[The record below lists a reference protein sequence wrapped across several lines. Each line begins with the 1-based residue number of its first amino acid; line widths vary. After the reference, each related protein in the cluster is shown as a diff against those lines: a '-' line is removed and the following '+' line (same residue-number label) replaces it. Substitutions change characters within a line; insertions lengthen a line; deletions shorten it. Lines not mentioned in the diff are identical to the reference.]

1 MNTFQ
6 TQASSVNR
14 ALDQIGDK
22 WCLLLLQE
30 IFWGTHSYKALL
42 DALGISR
49 GVLSN
54 RLSYLGD
61 KGFIRKDESQGAR
74 RPRYHLS
81 RKSVA
86 LYDCALMA
94 VAWEHR
100 YYMRGKAKRI
110 SLLHKTCGKA
120 FTPQMQCNACQE
132 TLDGRAVDY
141 EQGPGT
147 ARDIR
152 EKRVRRRS
160 TLPAN
165 AVPSERNVYR
175 NLVNLVGDRWTA
187 NIIALMFRGHNRYDQ
202 LIDALPVATNVL
214 ASRLRLLQKSGIVR
228 ARQYQDNPPR
238 KEYPLTSKGWA
249 LYPWFVALLQWG
261 DEWCDEAGAGRPVIP
276 IHRACSEPLRGV
288 VVCDQCE
295 KPVTPEQVSF
305 HFWSK
310 GT

>member
-1 MNTFQ
+1 MATFY

-30 IFWGTHSYKALL
+30 VFWGTHSYKALL

-54 RLSYLGD
+54 RLRYLEAHGLL
-61 KGFIRKDESQGAR
+61 RRDESEGAR
-74 RPRYHLS
+74 RPRYHLT

-100 YYMRGKAKRI
+100 FYKRGKAKHI
-110 SLLHKTCGKA
+110 TLLHKSCGKE
-120 FTPQMQCNACQE
+120 FSPQMRCEACGVAV
-132 TLDGRAVDY
+132 DGRDVSY
-141 EQGPGT
+141 RQGPG
-147 ARDIR
+147 AAQDPRA
-152 EKRVRRRS
+152 KRLRRRS

-175 NLVNLVGDRWTA
+175 NLVNLIGDRWSA
-187 NIIALMFRGHNRYDQ
+187 NIIALMFRGYNRYDQ
-202 LIDALPVATNVL
+202 LLDALPVATNVL
-214 ASRLRLLQKSGIVR
+214 ASRLKLLRRNGIVR
-228 ARQYQDNPPR
+228 ARQYQAKPPR
-238 KEYPLTSKGWA
+238 NEYPLTAKGWG

-261 DEWCDEAGAGRPVIP
+261 DVWCDESGAGRPIVP
-276 IHRACSEPLRGV
+276 VHRCCEQELRAV

-305 HFWSK
+305 HFWGK
-310 GT
+310 P